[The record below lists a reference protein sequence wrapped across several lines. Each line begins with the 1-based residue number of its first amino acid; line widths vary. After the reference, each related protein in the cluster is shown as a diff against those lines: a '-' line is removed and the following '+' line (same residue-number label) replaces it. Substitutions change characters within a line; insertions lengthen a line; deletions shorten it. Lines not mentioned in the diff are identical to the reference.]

1 MKEKTLQRD
10 LRLIIVRDNEELF
23 FSHSLFC
30 EKCLNSSIEAPQQL
44 CHMDVDAEQLLHLPS
59 FLRTKLEY
67 WGARAC
73 CTMMLTAL
81 FASKCFVLSNWWG
94 CETVWWPTYIWQ
106 MCFSPR
112 WREEHRGKK
121 SARENRRG
129 EEKANKRTCETNS
142 QREDLQ
148 SQLCQTEDEVKE
160 KQPIKHLAT
169 CPFNAGALC
178 SFGAIQGEYVF
189 CLKWL
194 LGRKLKSSEEQL
206 STDPTYCLLKTY

>member
-1 MKEKTLQRD
+1 MKNVWTASRHLSSFVTWTLTPNSCCIYHLFSERSWN
-10 LRLIIVRDNEELF
+10 IEEL
-23 FSHSLFC
+23 
-30 EKCLNSSIEAPQQL
+30 EPTAP
-44 CHMDVDAEQLLHLPS
+44 
-59 FLRTKLEY
+59 
-67 WGARAC
+67 
-73 CTMMLTAL
+73 MMLTGL

-106 MCFSPR
+106 MCFSPC

-121 SARENRRG
+121 STRENRRG
-129 EEKANKRTCETNS
+129 EEKANKRKCEANS

-178 SFGAIQGEYVF
+178 SLGAIQGEYVF

-206 STDPTYCLLKTY
+206 STDPTYCLLKMY